1 MRKIRCIIAGMLL
14 LLSLC
19 ACGKGSTVKETVQ
32 YMKEASGVYTCW
44 GGKEGYVFFKGE
56 EKDWANLA
64 EYEFVEVTYDENTSE
79 KLPVY
84 FASRFY
90 LLDDSNPRSVGEDEK
105 GSVVEAFQY
114 VGDGPYGK
122 AFRNDK
128 RGTLYFSYM
137 GSFPESLKGN
147 ETVEIKFMDTP
158 EKIWTVYKAV
168 KIVRLNENPGQ
179 LLKNTAGTP

>member
-1 MRKIRCIIAGMLL
+1 MGRIRCIITGMFLL
-14 LLSLC
+14 LALC
-19 ACGKGSTVKETVQ
+19 ACGKDSTVKETVQ

-44 GGKEGYVFFKGE
+44 GGKQGIAFFKGE

-64 EYEFVEVTYDENTSE
+64 QYEFIEVSYDENSAE
-79 KLPVY
+79 ELPVY
-84 FASRFY
+84 FASCFY
-90 LLDDSNPRSVGEDEK
+90 LPDDGRPRTVEVDEK

-137 GSFPESLKGN
+137 GNVPAGLKEN